1 MCLKVRLDVFCDQAY
16 ILIIYTCIRAY
27 VCACEVHLVT
37 ACGHNLSFT
46 SLAAAPCPSLVCSS
60 NIVAR
65 CVSLVDR
72 NCSHLSAMRFLLLQ
86 RTFSPPPAH
95 NHRITSPPLSAI
107 APFLPSPYNLL
118 QAPPSTLIPWL
129 ALRQRVLLAG
139 LPPLLLSRNQTCHP
153 HPPPTCGQ
161 AEMMGDEGWDS
172 MSVFKGCTASCSDHS
187 IDLFS
192 AVWLVGSPMTR
203 R

>member
-37 ACGHNLSFT
+37 AGGHNLSFT

-86 RTFSPPPAH
+86 RTFPPPCPQPPHHIASPLR
-95 NHRITSPPLSAI
+95 HRPISPLA
-107 APFLPSPYNLL
+107 L
-118 QAPPSTLIPWL
+118 QPPSSPTLNSHPL
-129 ALRQRVLLAG
+129 ACVASKSSPRRP
-139 LPPLLLSRNQTCHP
+139 PPLLLSRNQTCHP

>member
-86 RTFSPPPAH
+86 RTFSPQPTTTAS
-95 NHRITSPPLSAI
+95 HR
-107 APFLPSPYNLL
+107 LPSP
-118 QAPPSTLIPWL
+118 PSPHFSPRPTTSFKPHPQLSSL
-129 ALRQRVLLAG
+129 GLRCVKEFSSQTSPFSSLGTRRVILT
-139 LPPLLLSRNQTCHP
+139 PLLP
-153 HPPPTCGQ
+153 
-161 AEMMGDEGWDS
+161 
-172 MSVFKGCTASCSDHS
+172 
-187 IDLFS
+187 
-192 AVWLVGSPMTR
+192 VGR
-203 R
+203 LR

>member
-86 RTFSPPPAH
+86 RTFSPPLPTTTAS
-95 NHRITSPPLSAI
+95 HR
-107 APFLPSPYNLL
+107 LPSPPSPHFSPRPTTSFKPHPQLSSL
-118 QAPPSTLIPWL
+118 GLRCVKEFSSQASPPSPLSEPDVSSSPPSYLW
-129 ALRQRVLLAG
+129 AG
-139 LPPLLLSRNQTCHP
+139 
-153 HPPPTCGQ
+153 
-161 AEMMGDEGWDS
+161 
-172 MSVFKGCTASCSDHS
+172 
-187 IDLFS
+187 
-192 AVWLVGSPMTR
+192 
-203 R
+203 

>member
-1 MCLKVRLDVFCDQAY
+1 MCLKVLLDVFCDQAY

-46 SLAAAPCPSLVCSS
+46 SLAATPCPSLVCSS

-86 RTFSPPPAH
+86 RTFSPQPTTTAS
-95 NHRITSPPLSAI
+95 HR
-107 APFLPSPYNLL
+107 LPSP
-118 QAPPSTLIPWL
+118 PSP
-129 ALRQRVLLAG
+129 RF
-139 LPPLLLSRNQTCHP
+139 S
-153 HPPPTCGQ
+153 PPPTTSFKPHPQLSSLGLRCVKEFSSQ
-161 AEMMGDEGWDS
+161 A
-172 MSVFKGCTASCSDHS
+172 
-187 IDLFS
+187 
-192 AVWLVGSPMTR
+192 SPPSPLSEPDVSSSPPSYLWAG
-203 R
+203 